1 MTHQEDRNKWNN
13 PKNTIFCLQKTKKKR
28 KIEYGQEK
36 KIDCILRTNSA
47 FYTLPLIS
55 NHGGWETQNSIFKL
69 VQEKET
75 WNKNNSTSTQKNEL
89 KIRKTTVK

>member
-1 MTHQEDRNKWNN
+1 MA
-13 PKNTIFCLQKTKKKR
+13 KK
-28 KIEYGQEK
+28 K

-69 VQEKET
+69 VQEKE
-75 WNKNNSTSTQKNEL
+75 K
-89 KIRKTTVK
+89 